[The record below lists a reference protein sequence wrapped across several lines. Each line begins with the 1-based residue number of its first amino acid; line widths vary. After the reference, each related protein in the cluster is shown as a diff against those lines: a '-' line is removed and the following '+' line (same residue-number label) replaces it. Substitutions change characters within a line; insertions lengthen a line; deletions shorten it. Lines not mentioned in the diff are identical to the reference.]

1 MAKSPETKWL
11 RLKVGK
17 TKLLALAWNCMYT
30 TNKTK
35 KKTTLHF
42 AELFCALLRLLRCC
56 TDGREKKL
64 VLAFADFSYVSLC
77 VSFPSVFLF
86 CLLCSRSVDC
96 VWVSVRT
103 RHELSWEQRK
113 KKVVE
118 ICFSGWCDVDW
129 NVTKSQRHAVSVEF
143 RADGESLCCARSQV
157 EVGWEQRAWIIIIRE
172 REKPFESNCNF
183 SSLTE
188 STALGPW
195 LPHNVEMQWTA

>member
-35 KKTTLHF
+35 KKQHYILLSSF
-42 AELFCALLRLLRCC
+42 ALSFVCCAAVL
-56 TDGREKKL
+56 TGGKKL

-86 CLLCSRSVDC
+86 CLLWSQSVGC

-143 RADGESLCCARSQV
+143 WADGESLCCARSQV

-183 SSLTE
+183 SRLTE

>member
-1 MAKSPETKWL
+1 MAKSPETKAL

-35 KKTTLHF
+35 KKQHYILLSSFALSFVCCAAVLTGGKKTCFGFRGFLICF
-42 AELFCALLRLLRCC
+42 SLCLFSFCVFVLFALQSVGRLCMGISQNQAWAELG
-56 TDGREKKL
+56 T
-64 VLAFADFSYVSLC
+64 
-77 VSFPSVFLF
+77 
-86 CLLCSRSVDC
+86 
-96 VWVSVRT
+96 
-103 RHELSWEQRK
+103 K
-113 KKVVE
+113 KKKIVE

-172 REKPFESNCNF
+172 RKTVRIE
-183 SSLTE
+183 LQ
-188 STALGPW
+188 L
-195 LPHNVEMQWTA
+195 Q